1 MSKIL
6 LTVVVSFLVGASTV
20 AYARGGGGG
29 GGGGMSGGMGGM
41 SGSRMSSQ
49 GFANTNGPESADR
62 DTGLSRAEDR
72 QSAKAAS
79 HEKATQNVH
88 RKSKADKGTSS
99 QQ

>member
-6 LTVVVSFLVGASTV
+6 LTAVVSFLVGASTAAV
-20 AYARGGGGG
+20 AR

-41 SGSRMSSQ
+41 SGSHMSSQ
-49 GFANTNGPESADR
+49 GMANTNGPESADR

-72 QSAKAAS
+72 QSATAAS
-79 HEKATQNVH
+79 HEKATRKVH
-88 RKSKADKGTSS
+88 RKSKDKGMSS